1 MELDIFVNYIKET
14 NNNNGKIV
22 KLKEDID
29 VIKLQKY
36 LCKKIK
42 NSFLFIDYYDNYY
55 KNIIYH
61 CYNNNIYGI
70 IKKDYNMFYIWKIK
84 S

>member
-1 MELDIFVNYIKET
+1 MELDIFVNYIHN

-22 KLKEDID
+22 KLTEDID
-29 VIKLQKY
+29 IMKLQQY

-61 CYNNNIYGI
+61 NYKNNIYGI
-70 IKKDYNMFYIWKIK
+70 LKKDNNIFYIWKIN